1 MKLSGEV
8 NSFLCKLKLFPIRFL
23 VDKVKEKN
31 RKIVICRI
39 MKNFFLSQR
48 PVSGSA
54 NSESVCKFKSNPSIL
69 NRVVPQVLLH
79 NLTK

>member
-8 NSFLCKLKLFPIRFL
+8 NLIFCKLKLFPIRFL
-23 VDKVKEKN
+23 VDKIKKKN
-31 RKIVICRI
+31 RKIVIRRI
-39 MKNFFLSQR
+39 MNNFFLSQR
-48 PVSGSA
+48 PVSGNA

-79 NLTK
+79 DLTK